1 MPYERTALNPGDI
14 VTAAQDSA
22 YGLLV
27 ALVVLAVW
35 AFYAGKVHS
44 DRDYCRLEEENRQL
58 KTALDAE
65 RSRADEVTRAA
76 SVTNQLISALTQVA
90 SDRSQ
95 AVRGELAGQDPGP

>member
-27 ALVVLAVW
+27 LVVLAAVW
-35 AFYAGKVHS
+35 AFYTGRVHS
-44 DRDYCRLEEENRQL
+44 DRDYSKLEQENKDL
-58 KTALDAE
+58 KAALAAE
-65 RSRADEVTRAA
+65 RTRADEVTRAGA
-76 SVTNQLISALTQVA
+76 ITNQLISALTQVA
-90 SDRSQ
+90 SDRKQ